1 MYWTIALRSAPAWHQ
16 RARQHRPYTQSVA
29 PVLTGIVLVVALVL
43 VAAASLGLV
52 IGLFRVS
59 RRPPAQ

>member
-1 MYWTIALRSAPAWHQ
+1 MAPAWHQ
-16 RARQHRPYTQSVA
+16 RDRQCRPYTPSVA

-43 VAAASLGLV
+43 VAVASFGLV
-52 IGLFRVS
+52 VGLFRVS

>member
-1 MYWTIALRSAPAWHQ
+1 VDS
-16 RARQHRPYTQSVA
+16 
-29 PVLTGIVLVVALVL
+29 VLTGIVLVVVLML
-43 VAAASLGLV
+43 VAVSGLGLV